1 MRNNYAIVRNVKTN
15 DLYVAHGDNQYTNLR
30 TGAKGVVSEVAAQKT
45 FVVNLEA
52 TQIFSEYPLIEEMIF
67 RLKMVAEKI
76 NLEV

>member
-30 TGAKGVVSEVAAQKT
+30 TGAKGVVGEAAAQKT

-52 TQIFSEYPLIEEMIF
+52 TQILSDYPLIEEMIF

-76 NLEV
+76 NL